1 MEEQTT
7 SVFPQFWPVYSL
19 DHNFNKAVFLPPPP
33 CLHESETCITY
44 HNLFILK
51 VPIQLSILRALNFSL
66 YKTTPL
72 SPLKKKKIASSSN
85 KSNEIE

>member
-7 SVFPQFWPVYSL
+7 SVFPQFWPIYSL
-19 DHNFNKAVFLPPPP
+19 DHNFNKAVFLPP
-33 CLHESETCITY
+33 CLHESEACITY

-51 VPIQLSILRALNFSL
+51 VPLQLSILRALNFSV

-72 SPLKKKKIASSSN
+72 SPLKKKIASSSN